1 MATIPYSTDTDRG
14 EARFFLTMACA
25 MAAIIV
31 AFPAI
36 GLLADKRRYG
46 AVHPAWLCGIG
57 SVLGLQVVADFVA
70 YSDWGI
76 AFTESF
82 IAGTPGAER
91 PMAAFVP
98 AV

>member
-1 MATIPYSTDTDRG
+1 MPI
-14 EARFFLTMACA
+14 
-25 MAAIIV
+25 
-31 AFPAI
+31 
-36 GLLADKRRYG
+36 ADKRRYG
-46 AVHPAWLCGIG
+46 TVHPAWLCGIG
-57 SVLGLQVVADFVA
+57 TVLGLQVVADFVA

-91 PMAAFVP
+91 PMAAFFP